1 MSSPS
6 LRRQFGHRIRELRLA
21 SGLNQEAFAD
31 KCGFARTYM
40 SRIETGGANP
50 SLDAIKTLADAL
62 GVELA
67 ELFRGLQQQTTI
79 QPRRATPLSEVIPG
93 ATVFP
98 TEPSMIYPHPAIQLL
113 DLLPVLFGR
122 FITEKDANQRP
133 FDSKIQW
140 FRSLGEQQASPFIL
154 LQSVIFSKNSC
165 RKWVCRWSRKYASR
179 PTVSRLSTLIV
190 YCCSSRLRAIP
201 RFRYRTGPE
210 AMIWLEEN
218 W

>member
-79 QPRRATPLSEVIPG
+79 QPRRATPP
-93 ATVFP
+93 
-98 TEPSMIYPHPAIQLL
+98 Q
-113 DLLPVLFGR
+113 
-122 FITEKDANQRP
+122 
-133 FDSKIQW
+133 
-140 FRSLGEQQASPFIL
+140 
-154 LQSVIFSKNSC
+154 
-165 RKWVCRWSRKYASR
+165 
-179 PTVSRLSTLIV
+179 
-190 YCCSSRLRAIP
+190 
-201 RFRYRTGPE
+201 
-210 AMIWLEEN
+210 
-218 W
+218 